1 MYKKYQKVFI
11 KKEKERIRE
20 KDNFNYM
27 LGKYIAYA
35 FNDPKK
41 YPKVPFLEEQERKS
55 VSHTSES
62 LEQIAMR
69 NTILLGGVIKK

>member
-1 MYKKYQKVFI
+1 
-11 KKEKERIRE
+11 
-20 KDNFNYM
+20 M

-41 YPKVPFLEEQERKS
+41 YPKIPFLEEQERKS
-55 VSHTSES
+55 ISHTSED
-62 LEQIAMR
+62 LESIAMR